1 MGRMSVSEPIC
12 RSSSLKLPLEPLLHT
27 QKESRRRPKR
37 VKPVSRTCIGRNG
50 VLKITD
56 HGEHETSPDDIDGDD
71 VERMAV
77 EENVTEPEQVSLPSR
92 RRRQRKGKME
102 VDPGVPPAQA
112 IFVISSAWSLP
123 TASALFDILPENS
136 YDPAIRSLV
145 DPFEDSRHL
154 MLATYKLALVTR
166 GRVGEAKRALAD
178 AFMEEDGFDE
188 EVATDIIRRLADRF
202 ANA

>member
-56 HGEHETSPDDIDGDD
+56 HGEHETSPDDIGGDD

-92 RRRQRKGKME
+92 RRRQRKGKM
-102 VDPGVPPAQA
+102 
-112 IFVISSAWSLP
+112 
-123 TASALFDILPENS
+123 
-136 YDPAIRSLV
+136 
-145 DPFEDSRHL
+145 
-154 MLATYKLALVTR
+154 
-166 GRVGEAKRALAD
+166 
-178 AFMEEDGFDE
+178 
-188 EVATDIIRRLADRF
+188 
-202 ANA
+202 